1 MKLNGSH
8 LQFNSISLDTLD
20 DAQKYPEIYKD
31 LMVRVSG
38 YSARYTELPKAVQD
52 DIKARYCYSKF

>member
-1 MKLNGSH
+1 MLNE
-8 LQFNSISLDTLD
+8 
-20 DAQKYPEIYKD
+20 AQKYPDIFKD

-38 YSARYTELPKAVQD
+38 YSARYTELPRAVQD